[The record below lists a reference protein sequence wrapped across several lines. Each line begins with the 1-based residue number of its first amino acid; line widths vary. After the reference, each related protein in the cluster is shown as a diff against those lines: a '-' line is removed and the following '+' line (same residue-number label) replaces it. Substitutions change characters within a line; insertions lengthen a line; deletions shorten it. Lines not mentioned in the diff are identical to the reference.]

1 MVQSIQ
7 SGATMRD
14 VTTKR
19 AAKPDPEPVTRGP
32 GRPRKPDAM
41 TGAQRQAAYRA
52 RLRAASINVTV
63 TKIAPP
69 TAEAHHALVRECER
83 LRGELAQA
91 RRGLADRP
99 PAPQP
104 AHAASDVAQ
113 VLGRPPRPDDG
124 DSGERQ
130 LRLTMNGTQFFALER
145 LVAHFSLSRPA
156 VIERLID
163 WADDTLTKSF
173 YDDEV
178 AFNRYIDR
186 A

>member
-1 MVQSIQ
+1 
-7 SGATMRD
+7 
-14 VTTKR
+14 
-19 AAKPDPEPVTRGP
+19 
-32 GRPRKPDAM
+32 M

-52 RLRAASINVTV
+52 RRRAASINVTV
-63 TKIAPP
+63 TARAPP
-69 TAEAHHALVRECER
+69 TAAAHHALLRECER

-91 RRGLADRP
+91 QRGLAGTPRTT
-99 PAPQP
+99 QP
-104 AHAASDVAQ
+104 AHAAADVVQ
-113 VLGRPPRPDDG
+113 VLHRLPRPDDG
-124 DSGERQ
+124 DAGERP
-130 LRLTMNGTQFFALER
+130 LRLTLKASQFFALER